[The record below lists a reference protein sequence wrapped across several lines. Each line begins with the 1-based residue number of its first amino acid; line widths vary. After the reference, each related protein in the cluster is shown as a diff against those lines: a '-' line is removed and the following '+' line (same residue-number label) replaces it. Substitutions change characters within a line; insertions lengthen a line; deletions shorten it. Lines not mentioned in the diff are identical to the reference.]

1 MTTFRELYPAL
12 GAGAAAQARP
22 ARPSKEPLLLPGRG
36 SRATPVF
43 NVHSYHTKVPPEAI
57 EPFIAHHTRPG
68 QLVLDPFS
76 GSGMTG
82 VAALR
87 LGRRVVLSDLAPAA
101 AHIAWNVTH
110 PCDPAGLQT
119 AAAEVLQEIAP
130 RVAAE
135 YASRCDRCGGPAA
148 MAYAIWS
155 DVLRCTACGGQV
167 SVWDAATDHLTGT
180 LVDRFPCPHCATV
193 VRRRGAQR
201 EARRLSHVA
210 TDCIACG
217 RRTRPATG
225 ADVDH
230 ATTAPEDGGSDW
242 YPTTPIGPSREMY
255 LRSALHLQG
264 IQTVADFYTPRNLR
278 VLAALWAAIGGVPD
292 LRVRQALALAF
303 TNTAWH
309 GTIMRRYNA
318 RGGQR
323 PLTGTLYVPH
333 LSSEVNV
340 ARVFSHKIR
349 QLDAFYRQEP
359 GLRTSTD
366 GAVQVD
372 VASAT
377 DLPRLADG
385 SVDYIF
391 TDPPFGSNL
400 FYADCNLIW
409 EAWLGEHTRQA
420 EEAVVNRSLKPADG
434 GKTLTDY
441 SELMRASFAE
451 MGRVLRPAGWLT
463 LIFHSTDVNVWRA
476 IETAAADAGLSIEG
490 ATYLDKR
497 QLSHKGYK
505 GADGREDVAA
515 YDVVLAIRNRRPTSG
530 AARAARQRRQRH
542 AVDILERHLGR
553 LRPVGDRTDDQLRR
567 LPYLHSLLVQHH
579 FNGDIGLH
587 VGGYDLV
594 REICRQ
600 HFQVDAEGRWAVV
613 TRIQLKG
620 GSRAAS
626 KAHGQEAARG

>member
-1 MTTFRELYPAL
+1 MTTFRKLYPQL
-12 GAGAAAQARP
+12 GAHAATLSMGANLNRM
-22 ARPSKEPLLLPGRG
+22 PLLEPGQG

-57 EPFIAHHTRPG
+57 EPFITHHTRPG
-68 QLVLDPFS
+68 QLVLDPFA

-87 LGRRVVLSDLAPAA
+87 LGRRAVLSDLAPAA

-110 PCDPAGLQT
+110 ACDPIALRT
-119 AAAEVLQEIAP
+119 AATAVLSQIAP
-130 RVAAE
+130 HIDAA
-135 YASRCDRCGGPAA
+135 YRTTCDACTGPATI
-148 MAYAIWS
+148 AYAIWS
-155 DVLRCTACGGQV
+155 DLLRCDGCAAPV
-167 SVWDAATDHLTGT
+167 SVWDSATDQRIGK
-180 LVDRFPCPHCATV
+180 LVDRFPCPHCGKI
-193 VRRRGAQR
+193 VRRRGAER
-201 EARRLSHVA
+201 CGRKLSLIA
-210 TDCIACG
+210 TDCVSCG
-217 RRTRPATG
+217 RRTRPATV
-225 ADVDH
+225 ADVTH
-230 ATTAPEDGGSDW
+230 ARRIADDGISDW
-242 YPTTPIGPSREMY
+242 YPTAPLGPSREMY

-264 IQTVADFYTPRNLR
+264 VQSVADLYTQRNLR
-278 VLAALWAAIGGVPD
+278 VLAALWAAIGNVPD

-303 TNTAWH
+303 TNTSWH

-333 LSSEVNV
+333 LSSEANV

-349 QLDAFYRQEP
+349 QLETFYRQELA
-359 GLRTSTD
+359 LRHVAD
-366 GAVQVD
+366 GAIQID

-377 DLPRLADG
+377 KLDGIADA

-409 EAWLGEHTRQA
+409 DAWLGELTHPER
-420 EEAVVNRSLKPADG
+420 EAVVNRSLKAADG
-434 GKTLTDY
+434 GKTLSDY
-441 SELMRASFAE
+441 RALMGASFGE
-451 MGRVLRPAGWLT
+451 MRRVLRPEGWLT
-463 LIFHSTDVNVWRA
+463 LVFQSTDVNVWHA
-476 IETAAADAGLSIEG
+476 IESAAAEAGLSIEG

-505 GADGREDVAA
+505 GADGSEDVAA

-530 AARAARQRRQRH
+530 ASRAARRRRQRE
-542 AVDILERHLGR
+542 AAEILERHLNN
-553 LRPVGDRTDDQLRR
+553 LRPLGDPADDARRR

-587 VGGYDLV
+587 IGGYDLV
-594 REICRQ
+594 REICEQ
-600 HFQVDAEGRWAVV
+600 GFQVDEEGRWAV
-613 TRIQLKG
+613 LGADK
-620 GSRAAS
+620 RARRAEAS
-626 KAHGQEAARG
+626 A

>member
-1 MTTFRELYPAL
+1 MSTFRDLYPEL
-12 GAGAAAQARP
+12 GAHTATLSGG
-22 ARPSKEPLLLPGRG
+22 ARPSPTPLLEPGRG

-68 QLVLDPFS
+68 QIVLDPFA

-87 LGRRVVLSDLAPAA
+87 LGRRAVLSDLAPAA

-110 PCDPAGLQT
+110 ACDPMTLRT
-119 AAAEVLQEIAP
+119 AATTVLSQIASH
-130 RVAAE
+130 AAAA
-135 YASRCDRCGGPAA
+135 YATTCDACTGPATI
-148 MAYAIWS
+148 AYAIWS
-155 DVLRCTACGGQV
+155 DLLRCHGCHGAV
-167 SVWDAATDHLTGT
+167 SVWESATDQRRGT
-180 LVDRFPCPHCATV
+180 LVDRFVCPHCTKMMQ
-193 VRRRGAQR
+193 RRGAER
-201 EARRLSHVA
+201 CGRRLSLIA
-210 TDCIACG
+210 TDCASCG
-217 RRTRPATG
+217 RRTRPATDG
-225 ADVDH
+225 DVAH
-230 ATTAPEDGGSDW
+230 ARRAASDGISEW
-242 YPTTPIGPSREMY
+242 YPTTRLGPSREMY

-264 IQTVADFYTPRNLR
+264 VQTVADFYTPRNLR
-278 VLAALWAAIGGVPD
+278 VLAAMWAAICSVPD

-340 ARVFSHKIR
+340 TRVFSHKIR
-349 QLDAFYRQEP
+349 QLETFYRQEP
-359 GLRTSTD
+359 GLRDVRD

-377 DLPRLADG
+377 NLADIADA

-409 EAWLGEHTRQA
+409 EAWLGESTDR
-420 EEAVVNRSLKPADG
+420 EREAVVNRSLKPADG
-434 GKTLTDY
+434 GKTLSDY
-441 SELMRASFAE
+441 RALMEASFGE
-451 MGRVLRPAGWLT
+451 MRRVLRPEGWLT
-463 LIFHSTDVNVWRA
+463 LVFHSTDVNVWQA
-476 IETAAADAGLSIEG
+476 IESAAGGAGLSIEG

-505 GADGREDVAA
+505 GADGSEDVAA

-530 AARAARQRRQRH
+530 ASRAARHRRQKE
-542 AVDILERHLGR
+542 AAEILERHLGT
-553 LRPVGDRTDDQLRR
+553 LRPLGDPADDGRRR

-587 VGGYDLV
+587 IGGYDLV
-594 REICRQ
+594 REICEQ
-600 HFQVDAEGRWAVV
+600 DFEVDAEGRWAVV
-613 TRIQLKG
+613 GAGT
-620 GSRAAS
+620 AS
-626 KAHGQEAARG
+626 AARRVTADA

>member
-1 MTTFRELYPAL
+1 MTTFRDLYPQLGAHAAAQPV
-12 GAGAAAQARP
+12 GAGAPQT
-22 ARPSKEPLLLPGRG
+22 PLLEPGQG

-68 QLVLDPFS
+68 QVVLDPFA

-87 LGRRVVLSDLAPAA
+87 LGRRAILSDLAPAA

-110 PCDPAGLQT
+110 ACDPKTLRT
-119 AAAEVLQEIAP
+119 AAAAVLSQIAP
-130 RVAAE
+130 RLAAA
-135 YASRCDRCGGPAA
+135 YVTTCDACAGSATI
-148 MAYAIWS
+148 AYAIWS
-155 DVLRCTACGGQV
+155 DLLRCDECAGAV
-167 SVWDAATDHLTGT
+167 SVWESATDQRTGT
-180 LVDRFPCPHCATV
+180 LVDRFACPHCARV
-193 VRRRGAQR
+193 MRRRGAER
-201 EARRLSHVA
+201 CGRRLSLIA
-210 TDCIACG
+210 TDCDSCG
-217 RRTRPATG
+217 RRTRTATD
-225 ADVDH
+225 ADVAH
-230 ATTAPEDGGSDW
+230 ALRAASDGISDW
-242 YPTTPIGPSREMY
+242 YPTTPLGPSREMY

-264 IQTVADFYTPRNLR
+264 IQTVADFYTPRNLG

-349 QLDAFYRQEP
+349 QLETFYGQEP
-359 GLRTSTD
+359 GLRDARD

-377 DLPRLADG
+377 NLADIADG

-409 EAWLGEHTRQA
+409 EAWLGEFTHR
-420 EEAVVNRSLKPADG
+420 ESEAVVNRSLKPADG
-434 GKTLTDY
+434 GKTLSDY
-441 SELMRASFAE
+441 RELMRASFGE
-451 MGRVLRPAGWLT
+451 MRRVLRPEGWLT
-463 LIFHSTDVNVWRA
+463 LVFHSTDVNVWQA
-476 IETAAADAGLSIEG
+476 IERAAGGAGLSIEG

-505 GADGREDVAA
+505 GADGSEDVAA
-515 YDVVLAIRNRRPTSG
+515 YDVVLAIRNRPPTSG
-530 AARAARQRRQRH
+530 ASRAARRRRQKE
-542 AVDILERHLGR
+542 AAEILEHHLGT
-553 LRPVGDRTDDQLRR
+553 LRPVGDPTDDARRR

-587 VGGYDLV
+587 IGGYELV
-594 REICRQ
+594 REICEEG
-600 HFQVDAEGRWAVV
+600 FQVDAEGRWAVV
-613 TRIQLKG
+613 GADTAN
-620 GSRAAS
+620 RARRAT
-626 KAHGQEAARG
+626 ADA